1 VSGFTQWCAFETS
14 DFAWGTMTLQKA
26 GGTGKSV
33 RVLVVEDYE
42 AWRRFYLTTL
52 QKRPEL
58 QVIGQAF
65 DGLEAVHIAQEVQ
78 PDLILLDIGLPIMN
92 GIESARRIR
101 KVSPA
106 SKILFVSENRSR
118 DIVEA
123 ALTTGAGGYVVKADA
138 AGELLPAVDAV
149 LQLKR
154 FVSASLSAYGLVD
167 PIEDQSRNG
176 VTPFRAQKKIRHE
189 VEFYADD
196 NGFVDGFARFIKAVL
211 KDGNAVIVIAT
222 DAHQAGL
229 LERLT
234 KDGLNIPAEIEQGSY
249 TPLNVTDT
257 LPNFIVNNSPD
268 PVRFRKLAGDLITKV
283 AKGAKGEH
291 PRVAV
296 CGEGVHTLLAAG
308 NLEATIMLE
317 HMWDEIA
324 HQYEVDVLCGYFR
337 SAFANEESA
346 STLERICAEHTAAHG
361 V

>member
-1 VSGFTQWCAFETS
+1 
-14 DFAWGTMTLQKA
+14 MTLQKA
-26 GGTGKSV
+26 GGTAKSV
-33 RVLVVEDYE
+33 RVLVVDDHE

-65 DGLEAVHIAQEVQ
+65 DGSEAVHIAQEVQ

-92 GIESARRIR
+92 GIEAARRIR

-154 FVSASLSAYGLVD
+154 FVSASLSGYDLVE

-176 VTPFRAQKKIRHE
+176 VTTPFRAQKNIRHE

-196 NGFVDGFARFIKAVL
+196 NGFVDGFARFIKAAL

-222 DAHQAGL
+222 DPHQASL
-229 LERLT
+229 LQRLT
-234 KDGLNIPAEIEQGSY
+234 QDGLDIPAEIEQGSY

-257 LPNFIVNNSPD
+257 LPNFMVNDSPD
-268 PVRFRKLAGDLITKV
+268 PIRFRKLAGDLITKV

-296 CGEGVHTLLAAG
+296 CGEGVHTLLAVG

-317 HMWDEIA
+317 RMWDEIA
-324 HQYEVDVLCGYFR
+324 QQYEVDVLCGYFR